1 MEGRRRKKPL
11 LALLARQGFPNFQE
25 QGVAR
30 ITLFFFFPLVYKH
43 YFHLWFLIALA
54 AALKLSVLV
63 EHVSCVEALGGEFSD
78 KPRAEKSVLHV
89 EAVCQKGFHS
99 SGAGAQRLV
108 RDPKRCWG
116 LSLQENRH
124 QGQLDQAQAL
134 QNESV
139 MCCVSFPNIFISL
152 RFYLCVGFFVS
163 IRLFLFQEQKPNPEG
178 KRDANPLVWGG

>member
-1 MEGRRRKKPL
+1 MLKRFARRAFTVR
-11 LALLARQGFPNFQE
+11 
-25 QGVAR
+25 
-30 ITLFFFFPLVYKH
+30 
-43 YFHLWFLIALA
+43 
-54 AALKLSVLV
+54 
-63 EHVSCVEALGGEFSD
+63 
-78 KPRAEKSVLHV
+78 
-89 EAVCQKGFHS
+89 
-99 SGAGAQRLV
+99 GAGAQRLV

-116 LSLQENRH
+116 LSLQENGH

-134 QNESV
+134 QNKSV

>member
-1 MEGRRRKKPL
+1 MCSSPINIPGSFARPLFWHMEGRRRKKPL

-30 ITLFFFFPLVYKH
+30 ITLFFFPLVYKH

-99 SGAGAQRLV
+99 SGCGCSAACAR
-108 RDPKRCWG
+108 
-116 LSLQENRH
+116 SQEVLGTLAARK
-124 QGQLDQAQAL
+124 QA
-134 QNESV
+134 
-139 MCCVSFPNIFISL
+139 P
-152 RFYLCVGFFVS
+152 GT
-163 IRLFLFQEQKPNPEG
+163 IRPGSGSSE
-178 KRDANPLVWGG
+178 